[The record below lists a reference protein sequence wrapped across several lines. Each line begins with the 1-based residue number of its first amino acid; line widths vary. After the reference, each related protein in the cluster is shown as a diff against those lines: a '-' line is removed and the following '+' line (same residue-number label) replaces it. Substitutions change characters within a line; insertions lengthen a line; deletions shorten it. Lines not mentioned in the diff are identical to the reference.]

1 MCFPKENNVVS
12 GLSFLFISRPVTL
25 RGGWDPQTKLASQQT
40 VLSSISTPFERLKDA
55 AENFKSV
62 RGSTSVGI
70 LESIKILFRQTK
82 LSMYVPWWEYGDNQ
96 RHIVNWSLLF
106 VCCVLLSGK
115 PLEVLAI
122 VLGSPVKWASK
133 LFKSIFNSSSSSS
146 SSSSSWYLEVVVVV
160 VVVAAAA
167 AVVVAVG
174 I

>member
-1 MCFPKENNVVS
+1 M
-12 GLSFLFISRPVTL
+12 
-25 RGGWDPQTKLASQQT
+25 
-40 VLSSISTPFERLKDA
+40 
-55 AENFKSV
+55 
-62 RGSTSVGI
+62 
-70 LESIKILFRQTK
+70 
-82 LSMYVPWWEYGDNQ
+82 
-96 RHIVNWSLLF
+96 F

-133 LFKSIFNSSSSSS
+133 LFKSIFNSSSIS